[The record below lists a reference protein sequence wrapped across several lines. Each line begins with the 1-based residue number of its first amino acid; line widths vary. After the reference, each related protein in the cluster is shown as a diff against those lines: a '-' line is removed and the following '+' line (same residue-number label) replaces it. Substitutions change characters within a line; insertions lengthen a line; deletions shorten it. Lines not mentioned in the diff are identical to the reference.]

1 LSRNIFL
8 HSGNGRVAR
17 APQFVFL
24 LTVAWDE
31 SIPLRYVIGEYGEGV
46 PHPRFL
52 RVGVLVWHAEGDWPW
67 SSFSFYAKD
76 QTGLVV
82 IDVVD
87 L

>member
-1 LSRNIFL
+1 MNDATHQKFTKATQLPHRL
-8 HSGNGRVAR
+8 
-17 APQFVFL
+17 
-24 LTVAWDE
+24 
-31 SIPLRYVIGEYGEGV
+31 V

-76 QTGLVV
+76 QTALVV

>member
-1 LSRNIFL
+1 
-8 HSGNGRVAR
+8 
-17 APQFVFL
+17 
-24 LTVAWDE
+24 
-31 SIPLRYVIGEYGEGV
+31 
-46 PHPRFL
+46 
-52 RVGVLVWHAEGDWPW
+52 LVWHAEGDWPW